1 MRIEIEIPKEFEGD
15 YDADRFAD
23 FFSRAM
29 IDIETMQGMCGRYE
43 IETAE
48 MFQKAFAE
56 SKVAYDVEAVVA
68 ELEDKMN
75 HSEIE
80 RQHAVISM
88 WGATANIYRGEVDA
102 YKKAIEIVRGKE

>member
-1 MRIEIEIPKEFEGD
+1 MRIEIEIPKDFEGD
-15 YDADRFAD
+15 YNADRFSD

-48 MFQKAFAE
+48 MLQKAFAE

-68 ELEDKMN
+68 ELEKLVNGEYCDDKRN
-75 HSEIE
+75 C
-80 RQHAVISM
+80 
-88 WGATANIYRGEVDA
+88 RGYDCDECFA
-102 YKKAIEIVRGKE
+102 IKAIEIVRGKE